1 MLQSEGIYLY
11 LNSNFILAK
20 MDNVTLI
27 IIYITW
33 IILILNKIFSW
44 NSFVKLTQNLMY
56 NSNLFKFTIYN
67 VSLIIAYF
75 AIGFKYLDTKFFIL
89 HIVIFLITNFKIKTN
104 NNAK

>member
-1 MLQSEGIYLY
+1 
-11 LNSNFILAK
+11 
-20 MDNVTLI
+20 
-27 IIYITW
+27 
-33 IILILNKIFSW
+33 
-44 NSFVKLTQNLMY
+44 MY

>member
-1 MLQSEGIYLY
+1 
-11 LNSNFILAK
+11 

-44 NSFVKLTQNLMY
+44 NSYVKLSKNLMY
-56 NSNLFKFTIYN
+56 NSNLLKFTIYN
-67 VSLIIAYF
+67 VSLIIMYF
-75 AIGFKYLDTKFFIL
+75 AIGFKYLETKFFIL